1 MTTTRKLFG
10 TDGIR
15 GKANVFPMTP
25 DTAMRVGAAVAGHF
39 GKHGRV
45 VVGKDTRLSGY
56 MFETALASGLCA
68 MGADVMLVGPLPT
81 PGIAYITRSMRAD
94 AGVVISASHNPFEDN
109 GIKIFASDGYKLP
122 DDAEAHLE
130 SLMERPMD
138 ASIVT
143 GDAIGKA
150 LRIDDAAGR
159 YITYLKQSFPS
170 ELSLDGLRV
179 VVDGAHGA
187 CYKIAPAVLAEL
199 GATVIPT
206 GVSPNGTNI
215 NAGVGALHPEHM
227 AALVRQHGADVGI
240 ALDGDA
246 DRVVFADAEGEV
258 VDGDAV
264 MAICA
269 LDMAARGELTGNAL
283 VTTVMSNMG
292 LGRALDAQGIELVR
306 TPVGDRYV
314 VETMRARGCNL
325 GGEQSGHLI
334 FLDHATTGDGVVAA
348 LRVLSVMLRRE
359 ASLADL
365 AKVMQRY
372 PQVQR
377 AVAVARKTPLDQLPK
392 LTRAIADADGEL
404 AGDGR
409 TLVRYS
415 GTEAKLR
422 VMVEGGDTTMITAI
436 CERLCEVAVAEI
448 GGA

>member
-1 MTTTRKLFG
+1 MTATRKLFG

-25 DTAMRVGAAVAGHF
+25 ETAMRVGAAVAGHF

-45 VVGKDTRLSGY
+45 VVGKDTRRSGY
-56 MFETALASGLCA
+56 MFETALASGLTA

-81 PGIAYITRSMRAD
+81 PGIAYITHSMRAD

-109 GIKIFASDGYKLP
+109 GIKLFASDGYKLP
-122 DDAEAHLE
+122 DHAEAHLE
-130 SLMERPMD
+130 ALMERSLE
-138 ASIVT
+138 ATAVT

-159 YITYLKQSFPS
+159 YITYIKQSFPS
-170 ELSLDGLRV
+170 ELSLDGLRI
-179 VVDGAHGA
+179 VVDAAHGA
-187 CYKIAPAVLAEL
+187 CYRIAPAVLSEL

-215 NAGVGALHPEHM
+215 NAGVGALHPEHIG
-227 AALVRQHGADVGI
+227 ALVRQHGADIGI

-246 DRVVFADAEGEV
+246 DRVVFADANGDV

-269 LDMAARGELTGNAL
+269 LDMAAHGQLAGNAL

-292 LGRALDAQGIELVR
+292 LGRALEAEGIELVR

-314 VETMRARGCNL
+314 VETMRSRGCNL

-334 FLDHATTGDGVVAA
+334 FLDHATTGDGMVAA
-348 LRVLSVMLRRE
+348 LRVLQVMLRRQTGL
-359 ASLADL
+359 SDL
-365 AKVMQRY
+365 AAVMQRY
-372 PQVQR
+372 PQVLR
-377 AVAVARKTPLDQLPK
+377 AVQVMRKPPLDQLPR
-392 LTRAIADADGEL
+392 LSQAIAEAETEL
-404 AGDGR
+404 GRDGR

-415 GTEAKLR
+415 GTEPKLR
-422 VMVEGGDTTMITAI
+422 VMVEGGDTQAIKAI
-436 CERLCEVAVAEI
+436 CERLCAVAEEEL
-448 GGA
+448 GTA